1 MAEMARKDRTGLGF
15 PKSEGICARSH
26 ETAREGGISMAGAT
40 IWKGYIHF
48 GETDVPVKLHTAVRE
63 ERIQFHLLHR
73 RDGVRL
79 RQQMVCAYEKQPVP
93 AEEQSKGF
101 EVEEGKYIIVDPA
114 ELEPTAPE
122 SNRMIEV
129 HEFVKTGQIDP
140 IFLDRLYYLEPD
152 IQEFR
157 EEGYSALVKA
167 LKELDVAG
175 ICTWTMRKRSYFG
188 ALLAQGKMLRLS
200 TLRYA
205 DEVIPVG
212 SLELQ
217 GVPLSEKEL
226 KIGSE
231 LIEKLTAPFEP
242 QKFENEHQK
251 KLQAMIDKKAR
262 GEKIAVLA
270 PRRLKPTESDKL
282 LQALEASLKKAA

>member
-1 MAEMARKDRTGLGF
+1 
-15 PKSEGICARSH
+15 
-26 ETAREGGISMAGAT
+26 MAGAT

-48 GETDVPVKLHTAVRE
+48 GDTDVPVKLHTAVRE

-73 RDGVRL
+73 RDQVRL

-101 EVEEGKYIIVDPA
+101 EVEEGKYVIVDPA
-114 ELEPTAPE
+114 ELEQIAPE
-122 SNRMIEV
+122 SSRMIEV
-129 HEFVKTGQIDP
+129 HEFVKNGQIDP

-152 IQEFR
+152 IPEIHEKGFN
-157 EEGYSALVKA
+157 ALVRA

-175 ICTWTMRKRSYFG
+175 ICTWIMRKRSHFG
-188 ALLAQGKMLRLS
+188 ALQARGKALRLN

-205 DEVIPVG
+205 DEVIPLG
-212 SLELQ
+212 SLELPE
-217 GVPLSEKEL
+217 VPLSEKEL

-242 QKFENEHQK
+242 RKFENEHQK
-251 KLQAMIDKKAR
+251 KLQDMIEKKAR

-270 PRRLKPTESDKL
+270 PRRLKPTEPDRL